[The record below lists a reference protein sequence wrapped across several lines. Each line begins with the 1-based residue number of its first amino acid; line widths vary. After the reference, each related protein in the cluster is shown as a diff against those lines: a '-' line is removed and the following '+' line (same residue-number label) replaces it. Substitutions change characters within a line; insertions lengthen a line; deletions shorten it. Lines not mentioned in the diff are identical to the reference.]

1 MNKGSGFVFDLLA
14 GVIIGF
20 LIAPRPGEETREI
33 ISDKMVDII
42 DRTSDKA
49 SEVVNRVRSRSEET
63 AAA

>member
-1 MNKGSGFVFDLLA
+1 MNKGSGFVFGLLA
-14 GVIIGF
+14 GVIIGL
-20 LIAPRPGEETREI
+20 LIAPRPGEETREM
-33 ISDKMVDII
+33 ISDKTVDII